1 MKMKILFGYNST
13 IAADAAVNDLKN
25 AGLPTDAEILVLT
38 VSEAWSPAEH
48 LKIEAL
54 RLADE
59 AADRIRSGC
68 PSLHVTSRASFGSP
82 AAEILSV
89 SEQFHPD
96 LIVLAEPGQSL
107 SGRNIFLGT
116 TTQKVLTEAAC
127 SVRIARSR
135 ESDSSA
141 PQLIIGFDGSAG
153 SQAAVESVAGRC
165 WPTDTEIC
173 LAVVADSAAL
183 NSLGRFTPQMSNP
196 NFAPKV
202 AVQWGK
208 ALADTSLRKLSRTGL
223 NVDVCVTTGNAKD
236 ILVELAK
243 SLNADSVFVGPHC
256 AGNSFERYL
265 IGSVSSAVAAR
276 AECSV
281 EIVRRDSLTV

>member
-1 MKMKILFGYNST
+1 MRILFGYDGS
-13 IAADAAVNDLKN
+13 AAANAALEDMKT
-25 AGLPTDAEILVLT
+25 AGLPRDTEVLVLT
-38 VSEAWSPAEH
+38 VAETWSTAEQVAH
-48 LKIEAL
+48 EAL
-54 RLADE
+54 RMANE
-59 AADRIRSGC
+59 AAERLLFHFPNGY
-68 PSLHVTSRASFGSP
+68 VTSRGSSGSP
-82 AAEILSV
+82 AAEILNA

-96 LIVLAEPGQSL
+96 LIVLAERKQSL
-107 SGRNIFLGT
+107 NERNIFLGT

-127 SVRIARSR
+127 SVRIARPR
-135 ESDSSA
+135 DRSDNSA
-141 PQLIIGFDGSAG
+141 PQLVIGFDGSAG
-153 SQAAVESVAGRC
+153 SQAAVDSVAGRC
-165 WPTDTEIC
+165 WPTGTEIC

-183 NSLGRFTPQMSNP
+183 SSLGRFTPQMSNP

-202 AVQWGK
+202 AVQWGN
-208 ALADTSLRKLSRTGL
+208 ALADNSLRKLSRTGL

-236 ILVELAK
+236 ILVELGK

-281 EIVRRDSLTV
+281 EIVRRES